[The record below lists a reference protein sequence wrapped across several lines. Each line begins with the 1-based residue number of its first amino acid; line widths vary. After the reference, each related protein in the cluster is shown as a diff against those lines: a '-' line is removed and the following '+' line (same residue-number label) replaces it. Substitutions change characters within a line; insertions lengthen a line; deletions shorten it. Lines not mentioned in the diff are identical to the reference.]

1 MIFLSNFK
9 IDGTYEN
16 RNNVKDI
23 AIPAYPNLK
32 LSAETLNSDA
42 SLFNKKDDNEEA
54 KEITISLSYLILVTK
69 NMMPIGKRM
78 NAPAPLINVPKPDP
92 LIISDNRRKNAETKQ
107 KPTLAFFFEKIISI
121 VEGLPITKKSSQ
133 TMASISSTL
142 TLAIKI

>member
-9 IDGTYEN
+9 ICGTYEN

-42 SLFNKKDDNEEA
+42 SLFNKKDENEEA
-54 KEITISLSYLILVTK
+54 KEIIISLSYLILVTK
-69 NMMPIGKRM
+69 NMMPTGKRM
-78 NAPAPLINVPKPDP
+78 NAPAPLINTPKLDP
-92 LIISDNRRKNAETKQ
+92 FIMSDNRRKNAETKQ
-107 KPTLAFFFEKIISI
+107 KPTLAFFFEKIVSI
-121 VEGLPITKKSSQ
+121 VEGLPITKRRSQ